1 MDSPA
6 DQTLRLGLPFIMAAQ
21 SLKHITHNEAL
32 QRLDAL
38 VHLAVSDRDRTVPPS
53 APEEGDRHIVG
64 PGATGGWTGQSG
76 RLAVRQGGG
85 WVFYVPRAGWRAHVL
100 AEARDIVHDGEDW
113 TEAGGAGVNPV
124 PLVGINATADEMNRL
139 SVKSPASLF
148 DHDGTDHRLKLN
160 KAHAADTASILFQTG
175 YSGRAEFG
183 LSGDNDWRVKV
194 SADGAAWVDALRV
207 AAGSGRVTLPAALS
221 LTDPDQAVA
230 ARHIRERLTANRT
243 YYVRADG
250 SNANDGLSNTAGGA
264 FATLQKAMDVIAG
277 LDCDVHSLTVSV
289 GAGTYTAGLVL
300 KSYLG
305 SGSVS
310 FVGDETTPANVTI
323 EVAGLP
329 VSTSA
334 VGGSF
339 SVAGFRLRST
349 GSQDVRCLTRTS
361 LTLRSNEYAGT
372 SNYRVFCGQF
382 GRISFAG
389 SNNAISSL
397 GGGFL
402 LIQAYGYVEMFST
415 TFTITA
421 NLTMTGAFAFCQ
433 AGFLQVALNTF
444 TLGGFTVTGNRATV
458 TQNGVISGTGGTS
471 YFPGSVAASA
481 LTGGQYS

>member
-1 MDSPA
+1 MDSPP
-6 DQTLRLGLPFIMAAQ
+6 DQTPRLGLPYIMAAQ

-38 VHLAVSDRDRTVPPS
+38 VHLAVSDRDRAVPPS

-64 PGATGGWTGQSG
+64 AGAGEGWAGQSG

-100 AEARDIVHDGEDW
+100 AEARDVIHDGEEW
-113 TEAGGAGVNPV
+113 REAGGGGVNPV
-124 PLVGINATADEMNRL
+124 PLVGINATADETNRL

-148 DHDGTDHRLKLN
+148 DHEGTDHRLKLN
-160 KAHAADTASILFQTG
+160 KALAADTASILFQTG

-207 AAGSGRVTLPAALS
+207 AAGSGRITLPPGLPLA
-221 LTDPDQAVA
+221 DPDQVVA
-230 ARHIRERLTANRT
+230 ARHIRERLTANRS

-250 SNANDGLSNTAGGA
+250 SNANDGLANTADGA

-277 LDCDVHSLTVSV
+277 LDCDIHNVTVTV
-289 GAGTYTAGLVL
+289 GAGTYGAGLVL

-305 SGSVS
+305 SGTVS
-310 FVGDETTPANVTI
+310 FVGDETAPGNVVI
-323 EVAGLP
+323 ETAGLAI
-329 VSTSA
+329 STTA

-339 SVAGFRLRST
+339 SIAGFRLRST

-361 LTLRSNEYAGT
+361 LTLRNNHYAGT

-382 GRISFAG
+382 GRVSFGGA
-389 SNNAISSL
+389 NNIISSL
-397 GGGFL
+397 AAGFL

-415 TFTITA
+415 SFTITA
-421 NLTMTGAFAFCQ
+421 NLAMTGAFAFCQ

-458 TQNGVISGTGGTS
+458 SQNGVISGTGGTS
-471 YFPGSVAASA
+471 YFPGSVVASA